1 MNKVFVINTTDI
13 DYTRCYVIQYAIKNE
28 NQYVETKDGIIIDN
42 VTFKIEYS
50 KKPKTYSLESFLKK
64 ENDSIE
70 EFCKNSRG
78 IKHQKIVNDKYSFNL
93 KKESIQT
100 KKKIKM
106 RTYYDQRRKY
116 R

>member
-13 DYTRCYVIQYAIKNE
+13 DYTRCYVIQYAKE
-28 NQYVETKDGIIIDN
+28 NGKQYVETKDGII
-42 VTFKIEYS
+42 IEYS